1 MLELQLAALRCGAA
15 WDPAG
20 RLLFPD
26 HRPAIAYAHAVA
38 VNRRARQKVHRL
50 HATPLQGYTWP
61 ASDRRAATITDL
73 RILMARGLNVTDAA
87 HTLGIPPSTAYRWLG
102 IQ

>member
-38 VNRRARQKVHRL
+38 VNRRARQRVHRL
-50 HATPLQGYTWP
+50 HASPLQGYVWLVTP
-61 ASDRRAATITDL
+61 AHSEAPAATEAELIVPVPDGMTELELITD
-73 RILMARGLNVTDAA
+73 GEC
-87 HTLGIPPSTAYRWLG
+87 S
-102 IQ
+102 

>member
-38 VNRRARQKVHRL
+38 VNRRARQRVHRL
-50 HATPLQGYTWP
+50 HATPLQGYTWHVMP
-61 ASDRRAATITDL
+61 ASSESPAATELELITD
-73 RILMARGLNVTDAA
+73 GEC
-87 HTLGIPPSTAYRWLG
+87 S
-102 IQ
+102 

>member
-38 VNRRARQKVHRL
+38 GHQRARQRVHRI
-50 HATPLQGYTWP
+50 HATPLQGYTWLVSLAQSEAP
-61 ASDRRAATITDL
+61 AATELELITD
-73 RILMARGLNVTDAA
+73 GEC
-87 HTLGIPPSTAYRWLG
+87 S
-102 IQ
+102 

>member
-38 VNRRARQKVHRL
+38 GHPRARQRVHRI
-50 HATPLQGYTWP
+50 HATPLQGYTWLVSLAHSEAP
-61 ASDRRAATITDL
+61 AATELELITD
-73 RILMARGLNVTDAA
+73 GEC
-87 HTLGIPPSTAYRWLG
+87 S
-102 IQ
+102 

>member
-38 VNRRARQKVHRL
+38 VNRRARQRVHRL
-50 HATPLQGYTWP
+50 HATPLQGYTWHVMP
-61 ASDRRAATITDL
+61 ASSEAPAATELELITD
-73 RILMARGLNVTDAA
+73 GEC
-87 HTLGIPPSTAYRWLG
+87 S
-102 IQ
+102 

>member
-1 MLELQLAALRCGAA
+1 MMLELQLAALRCGAA

-38 VNRRARQKVHRL
+38 AHRKARQRVHRL
-50 HATPLQGYTWP
+50 HATPLLARRGSRCGRESLRARYR
-61 ASDRRAATITDL
+61 DRA
-73 RILMARGLNVTDAA
+73 
-87 HTLGIPPSTAYRWLG
+87 P
-102 IQ
+102 